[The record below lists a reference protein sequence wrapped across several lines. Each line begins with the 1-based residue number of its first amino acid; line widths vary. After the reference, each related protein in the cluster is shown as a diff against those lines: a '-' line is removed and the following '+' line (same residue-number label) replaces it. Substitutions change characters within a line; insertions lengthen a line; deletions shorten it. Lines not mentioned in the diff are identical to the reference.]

1 MKFRYRHKQVSMCL
15 GGDGIAKK
23 LTRYGIHVLTLSSQT
38 VQSLLLRQSQLQCR
52 LHLQHLQRLAL
63 VLSRITQRMHATTRV
78 APRLFQVAKT
88 AKCAARVAICKQT
101 RKKEPFAWRTKRL
114 SEKDVR
120 FDLAP

>member
-1 MKFRYRHKQVSMCL
+1 MCL

-38 VQSLLLRQSQLQCR
+38 VQSLLLRQSPLQCQ
-52 LHLQHLQRLAL
+52 LHLQYLLPRQHRQRLAL

-88 AKCAARVAICKQT
+88 AKCAVRVAICKRT
-101 RKKEPFAWRTKRL
+101 RKKEPFAW
-114 SEKDVR
+114 
-120 FDLAP
+120 